1 MTCVEVKKEHK
12 LPTPNMKH
20 KRKDT
25 GENFLSSKPTII
37 KKKRTVTPHHISRWS
52 KFNHTISKESGLTL
66 TKTKKAKK
74 RKTINNRKLL
84 KFPLLFALTHRGL

>member
-37 KKKRTVTPHHISRWS
+37 KKKRTVTPHSHQQMVQIQSYNLQGFR
-52 KFNHTISKESGLTL
+52 FNLDKDKESQ
-66 TKTKKAKK
+66 KEE
-74 RKTINNRKLL
+74 NNK
-84 KFPLLFALTHRGL
+84 